1 MRVILLFLACFLISV
16 LCEIEENEDS
26 NLIQVKSNDILVR
39 NLRGTERNANANNDK
54 RKPNKSNGNK
64 KSIKQRGKKKS
75 KKPRK
80 SNKSKKPRKSNKSK
94 KPRKNNKSKKPRKS
108 NKSKK
113 PKGKKKRKMAKAV
126 KKTKK
131 NNRKKKTN
139 QQKRKNGKRRPNTK
153 LISKK
158 SNSRNKARKQKRKKK
173 TGKQSKETVQKSERN
188 NGKPRQT
195 TTCNGTSL
203 GSTCLTNLISSLK
216 YERDFIA
223 NFMNQKARAEGF
235 NKLIGNKGA
244 KSDSFQNSTTY
255 LLMALGGNM
264 SSLTCGS
271 SNSSGELAVS
281 TYNSLANCGPS
292 VEMACT
298 VPNKTVNFT
307 QLDTCKTYY
316 KTIQTM
322 NAKCFTMTMKNKVNE
337 TAVCE
342 CWKTAAAAVNSA
354 KLKKDSCSANNAQT
368 DMKDLKN
375 ACVAAYGVCKKAEDA
390 AVGYIFE
397 CSGSGSSS
405 SDNSTVS
412 SSSDNSTVSSSNST
426 NSTAGA
432 RAARLRLF

>member
-1 MRVILLFLACFLISV
+1 MRVILLFLACFLISA

-26 NLIQVKSNDILVR
+26 NLIQVKSSDILVR
-39 NLRGTERNANANNDK
+39 NLRGTERNDNANNDK
-54 RKPNKSNGNK
+54 RKPNKSNGKK
-64 KSIKQRGKKKS
+64 KSIKRRSKQKAKKSEGRKKSTTSNGRKKTKKPKKSEGKKKS
-75 KKPRK
+75 KKSSDR
-80 SNKSKKPRKSNKSK
+80 NG
-94 KPRKNNKSKKPRKS
+94 
-108 NKSKK
+108 SKK

-139 QQKRKNGKRRPNTK
+139 KRKRKPNTK
-153 LISKK
+153 PISKK

-173 TGKQSKETVQKSERN
+173 TGKQSKGIVRKSERN
-188 NGKPRQT
+188 NGKARQT

-203 GSTCLTNLISSLK
+203 GSTCLTNLIDSLK
-216 YERDFIA
+216 YERDFVA

-235 NKLIGNKGA
+235 NKLIGNKGD

-264 SSLTCGS
+264 SSLSCGS

-342 CWKTAAAAVNSA
+342 CWKTAAAAVESA
-354 KLKKDSCSANNAQT
+354 KLKKDSCSAKNAQT

-375 ACVAAYGVCKKAEDA
+375 ACVAAYGACKKAEDA

-405 SDNSTVS
+405 SENSTVS